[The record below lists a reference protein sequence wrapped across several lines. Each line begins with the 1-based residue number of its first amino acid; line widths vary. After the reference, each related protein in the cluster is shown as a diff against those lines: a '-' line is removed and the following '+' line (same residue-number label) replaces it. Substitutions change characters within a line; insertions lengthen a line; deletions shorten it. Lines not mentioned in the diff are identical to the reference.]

1 MQLYGFGVLFNALR
15 LTFDDINNGFNK
27 GAWPFTMFDGY
38 DAITVLVVCNLA
50 FTGLLVSWVMKYA
63 DSIVKVYSTSMAMLV
78 TMVVSI
84 FLFGISPN
92 MQLVLGI
99 ITASASLQLYYMQPR
114 DLLPGGGVK
123 SSVLPK

>member
-1 MQLYGFGVLFNALR
+1 
-15 LTFDDINNGFNK
+15 
-27 GAWPFTMFDGY
+27 
-38 DAITVLVVCNLA
+38 
-50 FTGLLVSWVMKYA
+50 MKYA

-92 MQLVLGI
+92 MQLGRGTALSKPITTACTGCAFCTLFGHVLIQLFPCPVLGI